1 MGNWRDQVLREFAPN
16 VARLTIVAD
25 PDHLLVEEEVLV
37 SIRARGFELIPFD
50 DHIAFRFLY
59 ESKFRSRWDQGDQ
72 TDLVVVLHSQD
83 SALDW
88 LPHDLLQIGRRLS
101 FSLGDIFPS
110 LSYPIVAALDRAD
123 LDPLH
128 EAQRLNKSVA
138 LGNYASIEFILRHVF
153 GIVPELIKDVPDLL
167 RVLLRRHYQE
177 QRIPGI
183 LDRYL
188 VQLLGRQDSFLNWPL
203 ETIVPDKEAFFSFL
217 QERWPHFLNQ
227 LAGGEL
233 RFVGEGTE
241 SYLLNLPGP
250 PVLPFDHSDIRVY
263 VDNLFREGLLEAVP
277 FKKTSTFANS
287 WIAIGI
293 KTDDPDRRSRRLD
306 GLLETV
312 AASIPGDNSRHDDW
326 CRFAKTWAELS
337 ALVQESDASLS
348 DSVLPKMH
356 LLQTQIDAALVP
368 WLTRRY
374 RGLIDLPAVSP
385 AMLHHIPRFL
395 SRYISEAEE
404 HKVGLVLIDGLSL
417 DQWIVIRKELV
428 KQRAYYRFREEAVFA
443 WIPTITS
450 VSRQATFA
458 GKLPIYF
465 PDNIDNTNREP
476 NLWSQFWIDEG
487 LAQLEIGYAKGLGD
501 GSLKHVEEIV
511 VNPKMRVVGLVV
523 DKVDKIMHGMQ
534 LGTMGMH
541 NQVRQ
546 WAGQPFL
553 ADLFDLLLNNGFRV
567 YLTSDHGNI
576 EAVGCGRP
584 SEAAI
589 AEVRGERSRI
599 YSDKRLRRRIRKRFP
614 DAIEWPSIG
623 LPDNYLPLLA
633 PGRSAFVRESERRV
647 CHGGASL
654 EELIVPFVQ
663 VEMKDT

>member
-1 MGNWRDQVLREFAPN
+1 MDSWRDQILSNFTPN
-16 VARLTIVAD
+16 VTQLTLVAD

-37 SIRARGFELIPFD
+37 NIRARGFELISFD
-50 DHIAFRFLY
+50 DHIAFRYLY
-59 ESKFRSRWDQGDQ
+59 ESKFRSRWDQDDQ
-72 TDLVVVLHSQD
+72 TDLVVVLHAQS
-83 SALDW
+83 SALDC

-101 FSLGDIFPS
+101 LSLGDIFPS
-110 LSYPIVAALDRAD
+110 LSYSIVAALDRAD

-128 EAQRLNKSVA
+128 EAQRLNRSIA
-138 LGNYASIEFILRHVF
+138 LGNDASIEFILRHVF

-167 RVLLRRHYQE
+167 RVLLRRHYRE
-177 QRIPGI
+177 QRIPVV

-188 VQLLGRQDSFLNWPL
+188 VQRLGLQDSFRNWPL
-203 ETIVPDKEAFFSFL
+203 EKIVPDKEEFFSFL

-250 PVLPFDHSDIRVY
+250 MVLPFDHSDIRVY

-277 FKKTSTFANS
+277 FKQASAFANS

-293 KTDDPDRRSRRLD
+293 KTDDPDRRGRRLD

-312 AASIPGDNSRHDDW
+312 AASIPSGSSRHNDW
-326 CRFAKTWAELS
+326 SRFAKTWAELS
-337 ALVQESDASLS
+337 ALALESDTSLS
-348 DSVLPKMH
+348 DSARQKIQ
-356 LLQTQIDAALVP
+356 LLRIQIDAALGT

-395 SRYISEAEE
+395 SRYINEAKE

-428 KQRAYYRFREEAVFA
+428 KQRPYLRFREEAVFA

-450 VSRQATFA
+450 VSRQATLA
-458 GKLPIYF
+458 GKPPFYF
-465 PDNIDNTNREP
+465 PDSIDTTNREP
-476 NLWSQFWIDEG
+476 NLWAQFWAEEG
-487 LAQLEIGYAKGLGD
+487 LAQLEVGYAKGLGD
-501 GSLKHVEEIV
+501 GSLKHVEDLV
-511 VNPKMRVVGLVV
+511 ANPRLRVAGLIV
-523 DKVDKIMHGMQ
+523 DKVDKIMHGMA
-534 LGTMGMH
+534 LGTAGMH

-553 ADLFDLLLNNGFRV
+553 ADLFDFLLQSGFRV

-584 SEAAI
+584 SEGAI
-589 AEVRGERSRI
+589 AEMRGERSRI
-599 YSDKRLRRRIRKRFP
+599 YSDERLRRQIKQRFP
-614 DAIEWPSIG
+614 DAIEWPPIG
-623 LPDNYLPLLA
+623 LPDSYFPLLA

-647 CHGGASL
+647 SHGGASL

-663 VEMKDT
+663 VEMIDT

>member
-1 MGNWRDQVLREFAPN
+1 MGNWRDQILREFAPN
-16 VARLTIVAD
+16 VAPLTLVAD

-37 SIRARGFELIPFD
+37 SIRARGFELIPFN
-50 DHIAFRFLY
+50 DHIAFRYLY

-72 TDLVVVLHSQD
+72 MDLVVVLHSQT
-83 SALDW
+83 SALDR
-88 LPHDLLQIGRRLS
+88 LPHDLLQKGRRLS
-101 FSLGDIFPS
+101 FSLSDIFPS
-110 LSYPIVAALDRAD
+110 LSYPIVAALDRAE
-123 LDPLH
+123 LDPLYGA
-128 EAQRLNKSVA
+128 ERSNRSVA

-177 QRIPGI
+177 QRISGV

-188 VQLLGRQDSFLNWPL
+188 VQILERQDRFRNWPL

-227 LAGGEL
+227 FAGGEL
-233 RFVGEGTE
+233 RSVGEGTE
-241 SYLLNLPGP
+241 SYLLKLPGP

-277 FKKTSTFANS
+277 FKQASAFANS

-312 AASIPGDNSRHDDW
+312 TASIPGDSSRHDDW
-326 CRFAKTWAELS
+326 YRFAKTWAELS
-337 ALVQESDASLS
+337 ALVLESDASLS
-348 DSVLPKMH
+348 DSVRQKLQ
-356 LLQTQIDAALVP
+356 LLQTQIDAALAQ
-368 WLTRRY
+368 WLSRRY

-395 SRYISEAEE
+395 SRYINEAEE

-417 DQWIVIRKELV
+417 DQWIVIRNELG

-443 WIPTITS
+443 WIPTVTS

-458 GKLPIYF
+458 GKPPIYF
-465 PDNIDNTNREP
+465 PDSINSTNREP
-476 NLWSQFWIDEG
+476 KLWAQFWRDEG
-487 LAQLEIGYAKGLGD
+487 LAQVEIGYAKGSGD
-501 GSLKHVEEIV
+501 GTLKNVEEMV
-511 VNPKMRVVGLVV
+511 VKPRMRVVGLVV

-553 ADLFDLLLNNGFRV
+553 AELFDLLLNNGFRV

-584 SEAAI
+584 SEGAI
-589 AEVRGERSRI
+589 AEVRGERTRI
-599 YSDKRLRRRIRKRFP
+599 YSDWRLRRRIKQRFP

-633 PGRSAFVRESERRV
+633 SGRSAFVRESERRV
-647 CHGGASL
+647 SHGGASL
-654 EELIVPFVQ
+654 EEVIVPFVQ

>member
-1 MGNWRDQVLREFAPN
+1 MGNWRDQILREFAPN
-16 VARLTIVAD
+16 VAQLTLVAD

-128 EAQRLNKSVA
+128 EAQRLNRSVA

-167 RVLLRRHYQE
+167 RVLLRRHYRE
-177 QRIPGI
+177 QRIPVV

-188 VQLLGRQDSFLNWPL
+188 VQRLGLQDSFRNWPL
-203 ETIVPDKEAFFSFL
+203 EKIVPDKEAFFSFL

-227 LAGGEL
+227 SAGREL
-233 RFVGEGTE
+233 RSVGEGTE
-241 SYLLNLPGP
+241 SYLLKLPGP

-277 FKKTSTFANS
+277 FKQASTFANS

-293 KTDDPDRRSRRLD
+293 KTDDPDRRGRRLD
-306 GLLETV
+306 GLMETV
-312 AASIPGDNSRHDDW
+312 AASIPGGSSRHSDW

-337 ALVQESDASLS
+337 ALALESDTSLS
-348 DSVLPKMH
+348 DSARQKRQ
-356 LLQTQIDAALVP
+356 LLRIQIDAALGT

-395 SRYISEAEE
+395 SRYINEGKD

-428 KQRAYYRFREEAVFA
+428 KQRTYLRFREEAVFA
-443 WIPTITS
+443 WMPTITS

-458 GKLPIYF
+458 GKPPIYF
-465 PDNIDNTNREP
+465 PDSIDTTNREP
-476 NLWSQFWIDEG
+476 KLWAQFWVEEG
-487 LAQLEIGYAKGLGD
+487 LAQLEVGYAKGLGE
-501 GSLKHVEEIV
+501 GSLKHVEDIV
-511 VNPKMRVVGLVV
+511 ANPRMRVVGLVV
-523 DKVDKIMHGMQ
+523 DKVDKIMHGMA
-534 LGTMGMH
+534 LGTAGMH

-553 ADLFDLLLNNGFRV
+553 ADLFDFLLQSGFRV

-584 SEAAI
+584 SEGAI
-589 AEVRGERSRI
+589 AEMRGERSRI
-599 YSDKRLRRRIRKRFP
+599 YSDERLRRQIKQRFP
-614 DAIEWPSIG
+614 DAIEWPPIG

-647 CHGGASL
+647 SHGGASL

>member
-1 MGNWRDQVLREFAPN
+1 MGNWRDQILNNFTPN
-16 VARLTIVAD
+16 VAQLTLVAD
-25 PDHLLVEEEVLV
+25 PDYLLLEEEALA
-37 SIRARGFELIPFD
+37 SIRARGFELIPFV

-72 TDLVVVLHSQD
+72 TDLVVVLHSQA
-83 SALDW
+83 SALDR

-110 LSYPIVAALDRAD
+110 LSYPIIAALDRAD
-123 LDPLH
+123 LDPLY
-128 EAQRLNKSVA
+128 ESQRLNKSVA

-188 VQLLGRQDSFLNWPL
+188 VQILGRQDSFRNWPL

-227 LAGGEL
+227 FASGEL
-233 RFVGEGTE
+233 RAVGEGTD
-241 SYLLNLPGP
+241 SYLLKLPGP
-250 PVLPFDHSDIRVY
+250 SVLPFDHSDIRVY

-277 FKKTSTFANS
+277 FKHASAFANS

-293 KTDDPDRRSRRLD
+293 KTDDPDRRGLRLD

-312 AASIPGDNSRHDDW
+312 AASIPGGNARHDDW

-337 ALVQESDASLS
+337 ALVLESDSSLS
-348 DSVLPKMH
+348 DSARRKMQ
-356 LLQTQIDAALVP
+356 LLQTQIDAALAP
-368 WLTRRY
+368 WLGIRY

-395 SRYISEAEE
+395 SRYINEAKK

-428 KQRAYYRFREEAVFA
+428 KQRTYFRFREDAVFA

-450 VSRQATFA
+450 VSRQVTFA
-458 GKLPIYF
+458 GKPPIYF
-465 PDNIDNTNREP
+465 QDNIDTTNGEP
-476 NLWSQFWIDEG
+476 KLWAQFWIGEG
-487 LAQLEIGYAKGLGD
+487 LAQFEIGYAKGLGD
-501 GSLKHVEEIV
+501 GTLNNVEEIV
-511 VNPKMRVVGLVV
+511 ANPRMRVVGLIV

-534 LGTMGMH
+534 LGTAGMH

-553 ADLFDLLLNNGFRV
+553 ADLFDLLLKNGFRV

-576 EAVGCGRP
+576 EAVGCGQP
-584 SEAAI
+584 SEGAI
-589 AEVRGERSRI
+589 AEMRGERSRV
-599 YSDKRLRRRIRKRFP
+599 YSDKRLRRRIKQRFP
-614 DAIEWPSIG
+614 DAIEWPPIG
-623 LPDNYLPLLA
+623 LPDNYFPLLA

-647 CHGGASL
+647 SHGGASL

>member
-16 VARLTIVAD
+16 VAQLTLVAD

-37 SIRARGFELIPFD
+37 SIRARDFELIPFD

-72 TDLVVVLHSQD
+72 TDLVIVLHSQA
-83 SALDW
+83 SALDC

-123 LDPLH
+123 LDPLY
-128 EAQRLNKSVA
+128 EAQRLNRSIA

-167 RVLLRRHYQE
+167 RVLLRRHYRE
-177 QRIPGI
+177 QRIPVVM
-183 LDRYL
+183 DRYL
-188 VQLLGRQDSFLNWPL
+188 VQRLGRQDSFRNWPL
-203 ETIVPDKEAFFSFL
+203 EKIVPDKEEFFSFL

-233 RFVGEGTE
+233 RSVGEGTE

-250 PVLPFDHSDIRVY
+250 MVLPFDHSDIRVY

-277 FKKTSTFANS
+277 FKKASTFANS

-326 CRFAKTWAELS
+326 CRFAKTWAELL
-337 ALVQESDASLS
+337 ALALESDTSLS
-348 DSVLPKMH
+348 DSVLPKMQ

-395 SRYISEAEE
+395 SRYINEAKE

-443 WIPTITS
+443 WIPTTTF

-458 GKLPIYF
+458 GKQPIYF

-487 LAQLEIGYAKGLGD
+487 LAQLEIGYAKGSGD
-501 GSLKHVEEIV
+501 GTLKNVEEMV

-546 WAGQPFL
+546 WADQPFL

-584 SEAAI
+584 SEGAI

-647 CHGGASL
+647 SHGGASL